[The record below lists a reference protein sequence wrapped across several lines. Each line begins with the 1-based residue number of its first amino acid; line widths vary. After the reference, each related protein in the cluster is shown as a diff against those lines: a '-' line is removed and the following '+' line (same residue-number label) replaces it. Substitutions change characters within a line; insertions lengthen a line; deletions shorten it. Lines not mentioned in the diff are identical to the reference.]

1 MALPETGAM
10 EDAAFLIEF
19 SRERQM
25 NDAEF
30 AELIGLALLK
40 TGGAMSSNVYRGRLH
55 DLLMK
60 IDHRKTAEARLPE
73 STHNPETGE
82 KL

>member
-1 MALPETGAM
+1 MD
-10 EDAAFLIEF
+10 DAAFLIDF
-19 SRERQM
+19 SRDRQM

-40 TGGAMSSNVYRGRLH
+40 TGGAIGSNVYRGRLH

-60 IDHRKTAEARLPE
+60 IDHRKARERKTP
-73 STHNPETGE
+73 
-82 KL
+82 